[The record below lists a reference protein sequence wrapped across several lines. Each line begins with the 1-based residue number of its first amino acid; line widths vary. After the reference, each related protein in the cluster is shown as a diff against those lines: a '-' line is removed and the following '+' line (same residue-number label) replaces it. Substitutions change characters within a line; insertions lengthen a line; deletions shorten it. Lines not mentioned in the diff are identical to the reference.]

1 MAVSLVS
8 TGVQFPDA
16 TIQTTAVSPAG
27 VVLISNTT
35 ATNSATV
42 DLTFTGS
49 YTNYLLVMSQ
59 VRPISSSA
67 AVPQLGFSTN
77 SFTSLTPWTQ
87 GGGWGVLPGSSS
99 GWVSWDTSGGYTF
112 AFPNASYNQ
121 DPGVV
126 ASFMF
131 PNAKGTGYKSA
142 TGTLGSRVYYNSYD
156 RIFFGGNWSVW
167 TTSTT
172 AAITGVRI
180 YMTTGNIKG
189 VFSLYGYN

>member
-1 MAVSLVS
+1 MAVTLGS
-8 TGVQFPDA
+8 TGITFPDA
-16 TIQTTAVSPAG
+16 TTQTTAAG
-27 VVLISNTT
+27 ASGVTLISNTT

-49 YTNYLLVMSQ
+49 YTNYQIVMSQ
-59 VRPISSSA
+59 VRPISSSS

-77 SFTSLTPWTQ
+77 SFSTLTPWTQ
-87 GGGWGVLPGSSS
+87 GGGWACLPGSAS
-99 GWVSWDTSGGYTF
+99 GFVTWDTSGGYTF
-112 AFPNASYNQ
+112 AFGNASYNQ
-121 DPGVV
+121 DPGIV
-126 ASFMF
+126 ADFMF

-142 TGTLGSRVYYNSYD
+142 TGTLGSRVNYNSYD
-156 RIFFGGNWSVW
+156 RMMFGGNWSVW

-180 YMTTGNIKG
+180 YMSTGNIKG

>member
-49 YTNYLLVMSQ
+49 YTNYQLIMSQ
-59 VRPISSSA
+59 VRSVTGTA
-67 AVPQLGFSTN
+67 AVPQLAISTN
-77 SFTSLTPWTQ
+77 SFSSLQTWGG
-87 GGGWGVLPGSSS
+87 GGGWGNLAGSSN
-99 GWVSWDTSGGYTF
+99 GWVSWDTTGGYSFTF
-112 AFPNASYNQ
+112 TNADYNR

-126 ASFMF
+126 ANLIF
-131 PNAKGTGYKSA
+131 PNAKAALYKSC
-142 TGTLGSRVYYNSYD
+142 TGTLGARLGYQGYD
-156 RIFFGGNWSVW
+156 RQMVGANFSAW

-180 YMTTGNIKG
+180 YMTSGNIKG